1 MAKRNAAGAGSIRK
15 KTVLRDGREYVYWEA
30 RLTVGVDPGTGKQIR
45 RSFSQ
50 YGLQQRSVPI
60 AAALKMRAAAR

>member
-15 KTVLRDGREYVYWEA
+15 KTVLRDAREYTYWEA

-45 RSFSQ
+45 R
-50 YGLQQRSVPI
+50 RSEERRVGKECR
-60 AAALKMRAAAR
+60 L